1 MDNRQITVVLA
12 EPSAIISAGF
22 ASVLANYNTFRIVE
36 RVSDLRFLPDVVARY
51 SPEIIVVNPVLFDYK
66 SKFSVRSI
74 VSGTDGPA
82 LAALTSTLYDEMV
95 FSQFDAVI
103 SIYDSPAAIIK
114 SLRKAVDASKGGTSR
129 LKNEDYDL
137 SEREKEILVAV
148 AKGKTNK
155 EIVDYMVERYGDFVL
170 YKPPFKL
177 STAILWLGPLCL
189 FVAGLG
195 AFYINLRR
203 RKRMVAEAAKPLS
216 AQDKA
221 LADELLSGRKE

>member
-51 SPEIIVVNPVLFDYK
+51 SPEIIVVNPLLFDYK

-114 SLRKAVDASKGGTSR
+114 SLRKAVDASKRGTSR
-129 LKNEDYDL
+129 LRNGSHVRLEVLEPVAPLSGQEFAPKNADL
-137 SEREKEILVAV
+137 SLPVCRRNGSAGHEHPAV
-148 AKGKTNK
+148 AQ
-155 EIVDYMVERYGDFVL
+155 
-170 YKPPFKL
+170 PP
-177 STAILWLGPLCL
+177 P
-189 FVAGLG
+189 
-195 AFYINLRR
+195 
-203 RKRMVAEAAKPLS
+203 
-216 AQDKA
+216 
-221 LADELLSGRKE
+221 

>member
-51 SPEIIVVNPVLFDYK
+51 SPEIIVVNPLLFDYK

-114 SLRKAVDASKGGTSR
+114 SLRKAVDASKRGTSR
-129 LKNEDYDL
+129 LRNEDNDL

-155 EIVDYMVERYGDFVL
+155 EIADEFNISVYTVISHRKNISQKTGI
-170 YKPPFKL
+170 K
-177 STAILWLGPLCL
+177 SI
-189 FVAGLG
+189 AGLTVY
-195 AFYINLRR
+195 AMLNNMID
-203 RKRMVAEAAKPLS
+203 S
-216 AQDKA
+216 
-221 LADELLSGRKE
+221 DEL